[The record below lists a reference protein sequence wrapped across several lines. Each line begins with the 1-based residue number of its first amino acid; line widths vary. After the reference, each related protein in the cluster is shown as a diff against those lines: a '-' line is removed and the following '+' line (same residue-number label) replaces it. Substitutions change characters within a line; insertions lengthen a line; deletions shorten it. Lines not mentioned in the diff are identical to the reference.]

1 MSIRRIGACAALVV
15 ALALP
20 ATASAAKLKLDGK
33 VKGIPDSRVSVGAKK
48 RDGAIK
54 KVTSMKF
61 RGVPVSCSDGSTGAI
76 NGNMPT
82 MRVRRNNF
90 AAKTSIEGTG
100 IESGVVR
107 VSGQFRRGGRVVKGD
122 VRFTFEAKSGAS
134 CTTDKR
140 RFKASA

>member
-33 VKGIPDSRVSVGAKK
+33 VKGIPDSTVSVGAKK

-90 AAKTSIEGTG
+90 AAKTSIEG
-100 IESGVVR
+100 
-107 VSGQFRRGGRVVKGD
+107 VSGQFRRGGRVVKGE